1 LYNYLVFTFY
11 LLFMRLKLKDVEFIK
26 QTARD
31 YFGKEAKIYLFGS
44 RVSDHKKG
52 GDIDLYIETNSKD

>member
-1 LYNYLVFTFY
+1 
-11 LLFMRLKLKDVEFIK
+11 MRLKLKDVEFIK